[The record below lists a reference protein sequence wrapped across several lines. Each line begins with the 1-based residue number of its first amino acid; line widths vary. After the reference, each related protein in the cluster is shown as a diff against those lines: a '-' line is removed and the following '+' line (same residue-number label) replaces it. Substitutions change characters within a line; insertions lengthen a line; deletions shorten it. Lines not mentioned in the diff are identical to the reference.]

1 MKKKKKKKFVL
12 IVIMIEIITINKMV
26 MMNKRIYIIRT

>member
-1 MKKKKKKKFVL
+1 MKKKKKMKFVL

-26 MMNKRIYIIRT
+26 MMNKKIYIIRT

>member
-1 MKKKKKKKFVL
+1 MKKKNKKFVL

-26 MMNKRIYIIRT
+26 MMNKRIYIL